1 MDTITGESKPE
12 FAEELKARARRLREQ
27 QPKLRARNVA
37 EELEVSEGELL
48 ACHVGDNVTRLA
60 DDAQGILQS
69 VLALGEVMALTRN
82 ESCVHER
89 KGVYDNGQ
97 FFRQGAQS
105 LGLFLNPDID
115 LRLFMDHWK
124 YGFAAREQSRNGVR
138 KSLQFFDQAGQAIHK
153 IYLTSSS
160 DEKAYEN
167 LVSKFRNPEQDTH
180 IETRA
185 HAARAATMPDEA
197 IDWEGLRHA
206 WENLK
211 DTHDFHEMLHRFQTG
226 REQAFRHIGRD
237 FAYQVDVNAPRHIL
251 ELVRD
256 QQCEMMVFVGNQGC
270 LQIHTGPVHK
280 LVEHGPWYNVLDPM
294 FNLHLREDQVA
305 AVWVTK
311 KPTEDGIVT
320 ALEIFDA
327 DSELIATFFGKRKP
341 GIPELPLWREII
353 AEIPATTDAVS

>member
-1 MDTITGESKPE
+1 MDMITSESRSE
-12 FAEELKARARRLREQ
+12 LAEELKARARRLREQ
-27 QPKLRARNVA
+27 QPQLRARNVA

-89 KGVYDNGQ
+89 KGIYDNGR
-97 FFRQGAQS
+97 FFRQGAES

-115 LRLFMDHWK
+115 LRLFMDHWR
-124 YGFAAREQSRNGVR
+124 YGFAACEQSRSGMR

-153 IYLTSSS
+153 IYLTSNS
-160 DEKAYEN
+160 DEKAYED
-167 LVSKFRNPEQDTH
+167 LVSKFKNPEQDTY
-180 IETRA
+180 IETRS
-185 HAARAATMPDEA
+185 HAVRTATAPDEA
-197 IDWEGLRHA
+197 IDWKGLRHA

-211 DTHDFHEMLHRFQTG
+211 DTHDFHEMLHRFRAG
-226 REQAFRHIGRD
+226 REQAFEKIGED
-237 FAYQVDVNAPRHIL
+237 FACRVDNDAPRRVL
-251 ELVRD
+251 ERVRD
-256 QQCEMMVFVGNQGC
+256 LDCEMMVFVGNRGC
-270 LQIHTGPVHK
+270 LQIHTGPVHT
-280 LVEHGPWYNVLDPM
+280 LVEKGPWYNVLDPM
-294 FNLHLREDQVA
+294 FNLHLREDRIA

-327 DSELIATFFGKRKP
+327 DNELIATFFGKRKP
-341 GIPELPLWREII
+341 GIPELTLWREII
-353 AEIPATTDAVS
+353 AEIPPAAATVN